1 MEKTFYIITPTFGR
15 PDMILRAVGSLK
27 RQKYLNW
34 KQIIIIDDNV
44 SDYSEL
50 ATQTSTDSRFITI
63 QNGKNIGKNK
73 SLNRALNYIKE
84 QNLSG
89 YILFLDDDD
98 WLDPDCLLQYA
109 NIIDEHP
116 QHSWFVTNRV
126 NQSSGNSYTKN
137 LTGRDEIN
145 YLKDYLIGHQFSG
158 DATHCIATKIALKTT
173 FPNSIKNAEEWLY
186 FANLAMFS
194 KIFLYQNIT
203 STISEGYAGD
213 GLTDQYQKRGE
224 MKKNIMPIL
233 KEIWRRKLFHP
244 YVLLYAISRIGRR
257 FL

>member
-15 PDMILRAVGSLK
+15 PKIILRAVSSLK
-27 RQKYLNW
+27 RQKYSNW
-34 KQIIIIDDNV
+34 KQVIIIDDEV

-50 ATQTSTDSRFITI
+50 VTQTSADSRFVTI
-63 QNGKNIGKNK
+63 QNEKNIGKNK
-73 SLNRALNYIKE
+73 SLNRALDYIRK

-116 QHSWFVTNRV
+116 QHNWFVTNRV
-126 NQSSGNSYTKN
+126 NQTSGESYTKN
-137 LTGRDEIN
+137 LTERDKIN
-145 YLKDYLIGHQFSG
+145 YLKDYLIGHKFSG
-158 DATHCIATKIALKTT
+158 DATHCIATKIALKAT

-186 FANLAMFS
+186 FAKLAKFS
-194 KIFLYQNIT
+194 KNFLYQNIT
-203 STISEGYAGD
+203 STISEGYTEN
-213 GLTDQYQKRGE
+213 GLTDQYQRRSE
-224 MKKNIMPIL
+224 MKKNVMPIL
-233 KEIWRRKLFHP
+233 KEIWKRKLLHP
-244 YVLLYAISRIGRR
+244 YILLYTLSRIVRR